1 MTLTNT
7 VVDLWGRTDGVSFTP
22 LNQPGYTYRRLNT
35 ATVPSTTWSPADW
48 TALDPEDYTNVG
60 SYSLATS
67 NYEYSIDNGV
77 TYQAGLTFN
86 NLAPGNHILIV
97 KDLITGCLSV
107 PVTIVIDTLNPTPSV
122 TTFTYVTPVCQNATS
137 NPIPDTSAT
146 GFTTGGT
153 FSEYLTTGL
162 VFINTSTGEIDLANS
177 TPGSHT
183 IRYSVALNST
193 TCIAAG
199 FTDFPIVINPVVNP
213 NFSFGTTL
221 SICSGG
227 IVPTLPTSSSN
238 SITGSW
244 SPAIVDNAN
253 NGTYTFTPDAGQC
266 ANITT
271 FTVTITPQTTP
282 TFSFGTTLS
291 TCSGGIVPAL
301 PTSSSNSITGSW
313 SPAIVDN
320 ANNGIYT
327 FTPNAGQ
334 CANTTTFT
342 VTITPQATPTF
353 SFGTTLSIC
362 SGGIVPALPNVSS
375 NSITGS
381 WSPTTVDN
389 AINGTYTFQPN
400 AGQCS
405 TTTTLSVTVTPRT
418 TPTFSFGTSL
428 TICSGDTVPT
438 LPNLSSNSI
447 NGTWSPTTVD
457 NANNGTYTFQPNAGQ
472 CATTTTLSVTVTSPI
487 LVQLTG
493 GCESVNYILT
503 VTPVNGSFVPE
514 TASYSWQNAAGIEV
528 GTTQSIT
535 VTEVDLYTV
544 TITVDGCATESQPFD
559 VTSVSC
565 VIQKGISVNNDN
577 LNDTFDL
584 SGFDV
589 KKLTIFNR
597 LGMKVYSRNNYVDE
611 WGGNSDDGDELPD
624 GTYYYVI
631 EQRSGTVKTGWIYIN
646 RAQ

>member
-1 MTLTNT
+1 
-7 VVDLWGRTDGVSFTP
+7 
-22 LNQPGYTYRRLNT
+22 
-35 ATVPSTTWSPADW
+35 
-48 TALDPEDYTNVG
+48 
-60 SYSLATS
+60 
-67 NYEYSIDNGV
+67 
-77 TYQAGLTFN
+77 
-86 NLAPGNHILIV
+86 
-97 KDLITGCLSV
+97 
-107 PVTIVIDTLNPTPSV
+107 
-122 TTFTYVTPVCQNATS
+122 
-137 NPIPDTSAT
+137 
-146 GFTTGGT
+146 
-153 FSEYLTTGL
+153 
-162 VFINTSTGEIDLANS
+162 
-177 TPGSHT
+177 
-183 IRYSVALNST
+183 
-193 TCIAAG
+193 
-199 FTDFPIVINPVVNP
+199 
-213 NFSFGTTL
+213 
-221 SICSGG
+221 
-227 IVPTLPTSSSN
+227 
-238 SITGSW
+238 
-244 SPAIVDNAN
+244 
-253 NGTYTFTPDAGQC
+253 
-266 ANITT
+266 
-271 FTVTITPQTTP
+271 
-282 TFSFGTTLS
+282 
-291 TCSGGIVPAL
+291 
-301 PTSSSNSITGSW
+301 
-313 SPAIVDN
+313 
-320 ANNGIYT
+320 
-327 FTPNAGQ
+327 
-334 CANTTTFT
+334 
-342 VTITPQATPTF
+342 
-353 SFGTTLSIC
+353 LSIC

-389 AINGTYTFQPN
+389 AINGTYTFTPN

-418 TPTFSFGTSL
+418 TPTFSFGASL
-428 TICSGDTVPT
+428 TICSGDAVPT
-438 LPNLSSNSI
+438 LPNLSSDSI

-472 CATTTTLSVTVTSPI
+472 CATTTTLFVTVTSPI

-503 VTPVNGSFVPE
+503 ATPVNGSFVPE

-544 TITVDGCATESQPFD
+544 TITVDGCATESLPFD

-584 SGFDV
+584 SGYDV

-611 WGGNSDDGDELPD
+611 WGGKSDDGDELPD